1 MSLCELYKD
10 QQITIK
16 VKDNIFYG
24 PIKKMYQTFYD
35 KIIKVPYQDKWYD
48 AKIIG
53 RASEKEIYCLNG
65 NLYCTMDLFKD
76 NKIQIDSDSVS
87 FKKTENVSDWLFGIE
102 FEDSSNQ
109 YYTLTNGITISAN

>member
-1 MSLCELYKD
+1 MCELYKD
-10 QQITIK
+10 EDITIRIKGK
-16 VKDNIFYG
+16 VFHG
-24 PIKKMYQTFYD
+24 PIKRMYQTFYD
-35 KIIKVPYQDKWYD
+35 KIVQVPYNGEWYD

-53 RASEKEIYCLNG
+53 CANEKEIYCLNG

-102 FEDSSNQ
+102 FEDPNNQ
-109 YYTLTNGITISAN
+109 YYTLTNGVTISAK